1 MQFLF
6 LEIGVLTA
14 VVIKKHLKGILHGD
28 LFSYIN
34 ISALRSQ
41 VESSELTVIERPSN
55 NYISLC

>member
-1 MQFLF
+1 M
-6 LEIGVLTA
+6 LTA